1 MLSVYHLQ
9 GILLNMSTNQEICPV
24 MQKYC
29 FTKNIF
35 LSYTISIMEYLNN
48 IIEYYEE
55 LYPVTENQKSFYTAL
70 AGNKMPA
77 HFLRIGCGSGALEHF
92 IARSGHDV
100 TGIDISKEI
109 LECANRRRRMPNT
122 SIRFFQM
129 STLEM
134 TRFLGKGFYNVISCL
149 ENKLI
154 FIHDET
160 LLRKFFYDC
169 RQLLAT
175 DGHLIIELNNF
186 SKFKSKSKVD
196 LPVRESIRVKLYT
209 ELLAD
214 DDDGMM
220 LNQELEKTGTNRNL
234 PVLQREPVLPAT
246 PDDIKFFA
254 REAGFSNIELYAGF
268 DKSAFTEDSDTALFI
283 MS

>member
-1 MLSVYHLQ
+1 
-9 GILLNMSTNQEICPV
+9 
-24 MQKYC
+24 
-29 FTKNIF
+29 
-35 LSYTISIMEYLNN
+35 MEYINN

-55 LYPVTENQKSFYTAL
+55 LYPVTENQKSFYDAL
-70 AGNKMPA
+70 AGDRMPA

-92 IARSGHDV
+92 IARNGHDV
-100 TGIDISKEI
+100 TGIDVSKEI

-149 ENKLI
+149 EDKLI

-169 RQLLAT
+169 RQLLAPE
-175 DGHLIIELNNF
+175 GHLVIELSNF
-186 SKFKSKSKVD
+186 NKFKAKSKVE
-196 LPVRESIRVKLYT
+196 LPVRESIRVKLYS
-209 ELLAD
+209 ELVIND
-214 DDDGMM
+214 DDEMM
-220 LNQELEKTGTNRNL
+220 VNQELERTGTNKVF
-234 PVLQREPVLPAT
+234 PVLKEEPVLAAT

-254 REAGFSNIELYAGF
+254 REAGFTHIELYAGF
-268 DKSAFTEDSDTALFI
+268 DKSPFTEDSDTALFV

>member
-1 MLSVYHLQ
+1 M
-9 GILLNMSTNQEICPV
+9 N
-24 MQKYC
+24 
-29 FTKNIF
+29 
-35 LSYTISIMEYLNN
+35 LSYTVYIMEYLNN

-55 LYPVTENQKSFYTAL
+55 LYPVTENQKSFYAGL
-70 AGNKMPA
+70 AGNQMPA
-77 HFLRIGCGSGALEHF
+77 HFLRIGCGSGALEHH
-92 IARSGHDV
+92 IARNGHDV
-100 TGIDISKEI
+100 TGIDVSKDI

-169 RQLLAT
+169 RQLLAEG
-175 DGHLIIELNNF
+175 GHLVIELNNF
-186 SKFKSKSKVD
+186 AKFNKAHVAE

-209 ELLAD
+209 ELYT
-214 DDDGMM
+214 DDDGKAT
-220 LNQELEKTGTNRNL
+220 LVQELERTGTNRSF
-234 PVLQREPVLPAT
+234 PVLKDEPVLAIT
-246 PDDIKFFA
+246 PDDVKSYA
-254 REAGFSNIELYAGF
+254 REAGFSSIEVYSGF
-268 DKSAFTEDSDTALFI
+268 DKAPFTPDSETALFVLG
-283 MS
+283 